1 MLYGVTQFFKS
12 FLLGSFIIVSVFI
25 ALKYTLFDQIEDQII
40 YMIIGVYFIERL
52 IYYIRYWKYI
62 VMPYALNLSKRS
74 KNENL
79 SSDFFIDKFV
89 AIKSIDQKT
98 LQEKIFLKD
107 HKQFELE
114 YKNFIALDVENYK
127 QAKDQIIHYLGLHD
141 QRYEI
146 KIIPH
151 KRKGIKLKF
160 YKLPFDFDM
169 DLNMFKKDQIFLGLY
184 DQGLYYK
191 SIDSLDHML
200 VLGESGSGK
209 SNLMQLI
216 NLNILI
222 NYHRFRKLYYVDL
235 KGGVELQKFRSLGKD
250 SFVSSIDQLNEILDQ
265 LVTELK
271 DTQDQMIK
279 DDVRKLTDY
288 TVIFF
293 DEFGAI
299 SSHNDKKVRD
309 QIYDKLALISMQ
321 GRSSGILLFM
331 FGQKIDTTILPNKI
345 TTNLQ
350 TNLVGKTSSDY
361 NINTIDHKENIRSNI
376 TWVEVQDFNKGRFI
390 YKDGL
395 TSNKV
400 LLQVPFVSDQFID
413 FFLSI
418 DLLQLN
424 SKLSKL

>member
-1 MLYGVTQFFKS
+1 MIYGVIQFIKS
-12 FLLGSFIIVSVFI
+12 FLLGSFILIGGFI
-25 ALKYTLFDQIEDQII
+25 ALKHTLFDQITDQVLYVII
-40 YMIIGVYFIERL
+40 SILFVERL
-52 IYYIRYWKYI
+52 IYFIRYWKYI
-62 VMPYALNLSKRS
+62 IMPYALNLSKRS

-79 SSDFFIDKFV
+79 TADFFIDKFV
-89 AIKSIDQKT
+89 ALQSIDQKT

-127 QAKDQIIHYLGLHD
+127 QAKDQIIP
-141 QRYEI
+141 I
-146 KIIPH
+146 

-160 YKLPFDFDM
+160 YKLPSKFDI
-169 DLNMFKKDQIFLGLY
+169 DLNMFKKDQIFLGICEK
-184 DQGLYYK
+184 GLYYK
-191 SIDSLDHML
+191 PIDTLDHML

-209 SNLMQLI
+209 SNTMQLI

-222 NYHRFRKLYYVDL
+222 NHHRFRKLYYVDL
-235 KGGVELQKFRSLGKD
+235 KGGVELQKFRSLNVD
-250 SFVSSIDQLNEILDQ
+250 NFVSSIDQLNAVLDQ
-265 LVTELK
+265 LVDELRE
-271 DTQDQMIK
+271 TQELMIK
-279 DDVRKLTDY
+279 SDVRKLTDY
-288 TVIFF
+288 TVVFF

-299 SSHNDKKVRD
+299 SSHGDKKVRD

-331 FGQKIDTTILPNKI
+331 FGQKVDTTMLPNKI

-361 NINTIDHKENIRSNI
+361 NINTIDHKDNIRSNI
-376 TWVEVQDFNKGRFI
+376 SWVEVQDFNKGRFI

-395 TSNKV
+395 TSEKV
-400 LLQVPFVSDQFID
+400 LLQVPLISDQFIN

-418 DLLQLN
+418 DLFLLN
-424 SKLSKL
+424 SKISKL